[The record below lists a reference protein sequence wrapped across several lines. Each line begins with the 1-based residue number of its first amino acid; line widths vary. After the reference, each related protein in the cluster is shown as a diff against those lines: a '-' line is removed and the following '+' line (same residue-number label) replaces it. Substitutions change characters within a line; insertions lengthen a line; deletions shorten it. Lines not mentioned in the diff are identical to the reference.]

1 VFLAG
6 IHQLNDAGADANF
19 FLGDL
24 KDSNES
30 GSGSGLVKQFS
41 SATKWLNAIDSETAG
56 KLITVAAD
64 IALVLSDAREGVI
77 RDVSFGSDAVSV
89 SIADK
94 WIGQPLADIVTADS
108 RSKVEALLRDSAAK
122 GMPRWRTLN
131 HLSTGGQSLPVTYAA
146 VQMNG
151 EGQVVAFGRSLQ
163 PMATLQQ
170 QLVSAQQSMER
181 EYLKLRQA
189 EARHRLLFQVASE
202 AVLIVDAVNRKV
214 IEANPAA
221 GKLLGEGAARLV
233 GHLFPEGFDEAGTQA
248 LQGLLGAVRATGRT
262 NEVAVNSLDGT
273 REFVVSASL
282 FREERASF
290 FLVRIAPLN
299 AARAS
304 MATTQNSKVLE
315 IVASAPEGFVVTNL
329 EGRILFA
336 NRAFLDLVQL
346 ATEEQSRNEP
356 LERWLG
362 RPGVDFNLLTAQL
375 REHGALRL
383 FATQLR
389 GEYGSSSDVEICAVS
404 VADGEEPCFGFTIR
418 DVGQR
423 VIFDR
428 QVSRDKPRSVEQL
441 TELVGRVP
449 LKDLVRESTD
459 MIEKLCIEAALEIT
473 GDNRASAAEILGLS
487 RQSLYA
493 KLRRYGLGELAS
505 VESEQSD

>member
-1 VFLAG
+1 M
-6 IHQLNDAGADANF
+6 
-19 FLGDL
+19 
-24 KDSNES
+24 
-30 GSGSGLVKQFS
+30 KQFS
-41 SATKWLNAIDSETAG
+41 SPTTWLNHLDSETAG
-56 KLITVAAD
+56 RLITVAGD
-64 IALVLSDAREGVI
+64 IAIVLSDARQGLI
-77 RDVSFGSDAVSV
+77 RDVAFGSDALSA
-89 SIADK
+89 SMADK
-94 WIGQPLADIVTADS
+94 WIGQPWADTVNTDS

-122 GMPRWRTLN
+122 GMPRWRMVNQLAA
-131 HLSTGGQSLPVTYAA
+131 GGQSLPVMYAA
-146 VQMNG
+146 VQLNG
-151 EGQVVAFGRSLQ
+151 EGQIIAFGRSMQ
-163 PMATLQQ
+163 PMANLQQ

-202 AVLIVDAVNRKV
+202 AVLIVDASNRKV

-221 GKLLGEGAARLV
+221 GTLLGERATRLV
-233 GHLFPEGFDEAGTQA
+233 GRLFPEGFDEPSTQA
-248 LQGLLGAVRATGRT
+248 LHGLLGAVQATGRT
-262 NEVAVNSLDGT
+262 NDVAVKSADGT
-273 REFVVSASL
+273 REFIAAASL
-282 FREERASF
+282 FREQRSSFFLIRLSTLNAERAS
-290 FLVRIAPLN
+290 
-299 AARAS
+299 AS
-304 MATTQNSKVLE
+304 PSQNSKVLE

-389 GEYGSSSDVEICAVS
+389 GEYGSTSDVEICAVS
-404 VADGEEPCFGFTIR
+404 VVDGEEPCFGFTIR

-505 VESEQSD
+505 AESEQSE

>member
-1 VFLAG
+1 MKEFSGAHKL
-6 IHQLNDAGADANF
+6 LNDLDG
-19 FLGDL
+19 
-24 KDSNES
+24 
-30 GSGSGLVKQFS
+30 
-41 SATKWLNAIDSETAG
+41 ETAS
-56 KLITVAAD
+56 KLITVASD
-64 IALVLSDAREGVI
+64 IALVISNAREGVI
-77 RDVSFGSDAVSV
+77 LDVSLGSEALSASV
-89 SIADK
+89 ADH
-94 WIGQPLADIVTADS
+94 WIGKAWADTVTPES
-108 RSKVEALLRDSAAK
+108 RAKIESLLRDSSAK
-122 GMPRWRTLN
+122 GLPRWRMVN
-131 HLSTGGQSLPVTYAA
+131 QVSNGGPDLPVMYAA
-146 VQMNG
+146 VQMNS
-151 EGQVVAFGRSLQ
+151 EGRVVAFGRSMQ
-163 PMATLQQ
+163 SMANLQQ

-202 AVLIVDAVNRKV
+202 AVLIVDASNRK
-214 IEANPAA
+214 ILEANPAA
-221 GKLLGEGAARLV
+221 GRLLGEGTRRLV
-233 GHLFPEGFDEAGTQA
+233 GHQFPGGFDEQSTQA

-262 NEVAVNSLDGT
+262 NDVAVTSADGA
-273 REFVVSASL
+273 REFRASASL
-282 FREERASF
+282 FREERSSF
-290 FLVRIAPLN
+290 FLIRLTPL
-299 AARAS
+299 S
-304 MATTQNSKVLE
+304 PDHSSLTPTQDSKVLE

-329 EGRILFA
+329 DGRILFA

-346 ATEEQSRNEP
+346 ATEEQSRNES

-404 VADGEEPCFGFTIR
+404 VVNGEEPCFGFTIR

-423 VIFDR
+423 VTFDR
-428 QVSRDKPRSVEQL
+428 QISRDKPRSVEQL

-505 VESEQSD
+505 AESDHSE

>member
-1 VFLAG
+1 M
-6 IHQLNDAGADANF
+6 
-19 FLGDL
+19 
-24 KDSNES
+24 
-30 GSGSGLVKQFS
+30 KQFS
-41 SATKWLNAIDSETAG
+41 GAKRWLSDLDSEAAA
-56 KLITVAAD
+56 KLITVASD
-64 IALVLSDAREGVI
+64 VALVLSDRREGVI
-77 RDVSFGSDAVSV
+77 RDVSFGSDEVAS
-89 SIADK
+89 A
-94 WIGQPLADIVTADS
+94 LADNWVGTPWVDTVTADS
-108 RSKVEALLRDSAAK
+108 RAKIEALLRDSNAHQS
-122 GMPRWRTLN
+122 PRWRMVN
-131 HLSTGGQSLPVTYAA
+131 HRAGAGAPDLPILYAA
-146 VQMNG
+146 VQISAD
-151 EGQVVAFGRSLQ
+151 GQVVAFGRSMQ
-163 PMATLQQ
+163 SMANLQQ

-202 AVLIVDAVNRKV
+202 AVLIVDAASRKV
-214 IEANPAA
+214 VEANPAA
-221 GKLLGEGAARLV
+221 ARLLGEGAKRMI
-233 GHLFPEGFDEAGTQA
+233 GRLFPEGFDEPGSQA

-262 NEVAVNSLDGT
+262 SEVTVRSADGV
-273 REFVVSASL
+273 REFVTSASL
-282 FREERASF
+282 FREERSSF
-290 FLVRIAPLN
+290 FLIRLMPLSAGQPMPTVAPQ
-299 AARAS
+299 S
-304 MATTQNSKVLE
+304 SKVLE
-315 IVASAPEGFVVTNL
+315 IVASAPEGFVVTDL
-329 EGRILFA
+329 EGRIAFA

-346 ATEEQSRNEP
+346 ATEEQARNES

-375 REHGALRL
+375 REHGSLRL

-389 GEYGSSSDVEICAVS
+389 GEFGSSSDVEICAVS
-404 VADGEEPCFGFTIR
+404 VVDGEEPCFGFTIR

-423 VIFDR
+423 VTFDR

-505 VESEQSD
+505 AESEQLE